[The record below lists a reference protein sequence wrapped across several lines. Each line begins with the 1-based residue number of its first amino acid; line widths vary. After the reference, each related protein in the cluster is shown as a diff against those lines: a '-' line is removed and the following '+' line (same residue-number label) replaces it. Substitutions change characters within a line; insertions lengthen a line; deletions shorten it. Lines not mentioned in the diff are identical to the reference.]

1 AATRPQVDVAMCR
14 ISTGGAQ
21 MRTDRRT
28 FLKDVAGAAGL
39 VFVGCGVTGVC
50 AQSAQRAGVTR
61 RPVVVKG
68 RRITTVDI
76 HAHCAVPQANDLL
89 RRSAPAPAA
98 TQGSLLALD
107 GEAPGKRVPRQGRAR
122 NHTPRP

>member
-1 AATRPQVDVAMCR
+1 MQ
-14 ISTGGAQ
+14 
-21 MRTDRRT
+21 TDRRT
-28 FLKDVAGAAGL
+28 FLKDVAAGV
-39 VFVGCGVTGVC
+39 VFVGCGVAGVS

-61 RPVVVKG
+61 RTVVVNG

-89 RRSAPAPAA
+89 RQSAPAQTA

-107 GEAPGKRVPRQGRAR
+107 GEPLAQRVAAMDA
-122 NHTPRP
+122 